1 MATLRLL
8 HVGKFYPPEF
18 LGGLESV
25 MVNLNRGL
33 VRAGVEV
40 ACAVARVRGR
50 SRTDV
55 QDGVTVHRAASL
67 GVLLSQP
74 IAPGLPALVRRTAA
88 DIVHLH
94 HPHPLGDIA
103 ALTDR
108 RRPLVITHHSDVVR
122 QRAFRA
128 LYGPLVHAALR
139 RARLVAVGSARFL
152 GVSHELRG
160 FEAKTRVIPFGID
173 DARFRPSAA
182 LDARVHEL
190 RARWAGEPVVLA
202 VGRLVPYKGLEVL
215 LKAAEGLEL
224 RVVLVGEGPEVL
236 RLRALAGP
244 RTTFE
249 GRVSDA
255 DLAAYYRMADVLCL
269 PSVTIAEAFG
279 IVLLE
284 GMACGLPLITTALPT
299 GVSDVNRDGVTG
311 LVVPPGDVGA
321 LREALIALM
330 ADRERREAFGTA
342 ARAVYEREYT
352 AALMV
357 ERYLTLYREALG

>member
-1 MATLRLL
+1 
-8 HVGKFYPPEF
+8 
-18 LGGLESV
+18 

-33 VRAGVEV
+33 VHAGVEV
-40 ACAVARVRGR
+40 TCAVARVRGR
-50 SRTDV
+50 SRTDI

-67 GVLLSQP
+67 GVVLSQP
-74 IAPGLPALVRRTAA
+74 IAPGLPLLVRRTAA
-88 DIVHLH
+88 DLVHLH
-94 HPHPLGDIA
+94 HPNPLGDIA

-108 RRPLVITHHSDVVR
+108 PRPLVLTHHSDVVR
-122 QRAFRA
+122 QRPLRM
-128 LYGPLVHAALR
+128 LYWPLVHAAMQ
-139 RARLVAVGSARFL
+139 RARLIAVSSARLL
-152 GVSHELRG
+152 GVSLELRG
-160 FEAKTRVIPFGID
+160 FEAKTRVIPYGID

-182 LDARVHEL
+182 LDARVREL

-202 VGRLVPYKGLEVL
+202 VGRLVSYKGLEVL
-215 LKAAEGLEL
+215 LQAAAGLEL

-255 DLAAYYRMADVLCL
+255 ELPVYYRTADVLCL
-269 PSVTIAEAFG
+269 PSVSIAEAFG

-299 GVSDVNRDGVTG
+299 GVADVNRDGVTG
-311 LVVPPGDVGA
+311 LVVPPGDPGA
-321 LREALIALM
+321 LREALVSLM
-330 ADRERREAFGTA
+330 ADRERREAFGAA

-357 ERYLTLYREALG
+357 KRYLELYREALG